1 MVSQRT
7 LRWSLLAVVVLLGGT
22 MAFYL
27 IRTSGL
33 QASVG
38 GISVLGTEADLRI
51 DKAHMVQ
58 NSKGRMEWEMWA
70 DTALV
75 YRKKDETHLQTLKMR
90 LYSREGKPTD
100 ITAERGVLGNQS
112 RNIILTGNVLIRT
125 SDGVSM
131 RTDALHY
138 NPKEHLVATESPI
151 VIEGETFRL
160 TGVGLNGNTEEGRYV
175 LNEKVRAVITD
186 PENRP
191 APAQRPGAPA
201 PTAGKEPPPQAATGE
216 KTP

>member
-1 MVSQRT
+1 
-7 LRWSLLAVVVLLGGT
+7 

-38 GISVLGTEADLRI
+38 GISFLETEADLRI

-75 YRKKDETHLQTLKMR
+75 YRKKDETHLRTLKMR
-90 LYSREGKPTD
+90 LYSREGKTTD

-112 RNIILTGNVLIRT
+112 RDITLTGNVLIRT

-131 RTDALHY
+131 RTDALRY
-138 NPKEHLVATESPI
+138 NPKEHSVATESPI
-151 VIEGETFRL
+151 FLQGETFRL

-186 PENRP
+186 PESRP
-191 APAQRPGAPA
+191 ATAQRPGAA
-201 PTAGKEPPPQAATGE
+201 ATGKGAPPQTAAGE